1 MSCEAIIIK
10 QDFGIPGSVDSF
22 SAGTTGFIPNIPT
35 SGAIVLDGT
44 LVTGHGGTGLTSFT
58 AGKALYATSTSVL
71 TTGDLP
77 ITGGGT
83 GVAGF
88 GLVTAKTSNDTLTAA
103 QSYQTFTN
111 EGASGS
117 VTLSLPTP
125 VAGLEFTFAVVAAQ
139 SFVVDVIGSVVI
151 ALGPGIESTAGGQ
164 ISANEPG
171 AFVTLKCLS
180 ATRWQAIAGA
190 FGWTPS

>member
-1 MSCEAIIIK
+1 MPDVPYLFADRSGRVPASYLDA
-10 QDFGIPGSVDSF
+10 DFAYVL
-22 SAGTTGFIPNIPT
+22 ARTTG
-35 SGAIVLDGT
+35 
-44 LVTGHGGTGLTSFT
+44 VT
-58 AGKALYATSTSVL
+58 
-71 TTGDLP
+71 
-77 ITGGGT
+77 
-83 GVAGF
+83 GF
-88 GLVTAKTSNDTLTAA
+88 GLVTAETSNETLTAD

-125 VAGLEFTFAVVAAQ
+125 SVGLEFTFAVVAEQ
-139 SFVVDVIGSVVI
+139 SLIVDVGGSVVI

-180 ATRWQAIAGA
+180 ATRWQAIAGS